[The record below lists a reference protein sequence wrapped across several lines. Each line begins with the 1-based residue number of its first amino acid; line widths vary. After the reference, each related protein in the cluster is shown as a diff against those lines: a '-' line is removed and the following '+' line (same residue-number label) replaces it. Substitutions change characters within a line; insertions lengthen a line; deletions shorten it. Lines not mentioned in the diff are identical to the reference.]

1 MTAVRE
7 EIQAASSVRKGL
19 ELRFTTGHCEY
30 AYTQFVV
37 HQHDG
42 KPHQFLTRL
51 TSDFFLNYLH

>member
-51 TSDFFLNYLH
+51 TSDFF